1 MVSEF
6 KFGELSM
13 KSIISNKL
21 FSSRSA
27 SSSSIELRKN
37 NSKAVILCKMKRSFI
52 LIEAKG
58 IPKEIMIIEE
68 YKVQIAFS

>member
-1 MVSEF
+1 
-6 KFGELSM
+6 M
-13 KSIISNKL
+13 KSILSNKS

-27 SSSSIELRKN
+27 SSSSLELRKN
-37 NSKAVILCKMKRSFI
+37 NSKAVIHCKMKRSFI

-58 IPKEIMIIEE
+58 IPKEIIIIEE